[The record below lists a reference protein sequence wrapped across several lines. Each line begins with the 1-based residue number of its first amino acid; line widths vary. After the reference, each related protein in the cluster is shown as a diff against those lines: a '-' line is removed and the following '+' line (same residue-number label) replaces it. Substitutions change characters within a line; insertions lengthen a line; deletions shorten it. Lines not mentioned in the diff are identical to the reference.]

1 MLVACAKKDL
11 MSTKRNKM
19 CLVVLER
26 GPMLLVASLMD
37 AGLLAV
43 GSDGKPLLVQLD
55 KIDYLSPPV
64 CEMTWLLFCWCWFL
78 LVVPAN
84 LPRLKFRFQIPAQL
98 RHLSHVRDI
107 KVLAIR

>member
-1 MLVACAKKDL
+1 

-43 GSDGKPLLVQLD
+43 GSNGKPLLVQLD
-55 KIDYLSPPV
+55 KIDYLMSPQ
-64 CEMTWLLFCWCWFL
+64 F
-78 LVVPAN
+78 A
-84 LPRLKFRFQIPAQL
+84 K
-98 RHLSHVRDI
+98 
-107 KVLAIR
+107 

>member
-43 GSDGKPLLVQLD
+43 GSDGKPLLVQL
-55 KIDYLSPPV
+55 
-64 CEMTWLLFCWCWFL
+64 
-78 LVVPAN
+78 
-84 LPRLKFRFQIPAQL
+84 
-98 RHLSHVRDI
+98 
-107 KVLAIR
+107 